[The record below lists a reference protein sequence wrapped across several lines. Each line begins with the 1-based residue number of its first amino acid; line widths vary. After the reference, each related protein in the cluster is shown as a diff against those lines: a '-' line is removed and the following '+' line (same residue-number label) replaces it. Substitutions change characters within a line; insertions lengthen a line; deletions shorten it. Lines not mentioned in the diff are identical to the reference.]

1 MNLISLKVGEELCKE
16 LVTLL
21 KKHEAVVVITAFDE
35 NGQAST
41 ESEKVRI
48 SRRSYV
54 VLVNEVNVKLSGGMS
69 NFSLDFVV

>member
-16 LVTLL
+16 FVTLL
-21 KKHEAVVVITAFDE
+21 KNHEAAVVITAFDE

-41 ESEKVRI
+41 ESEKVCV

-54 VLVNEVNVKLSGGMS
+54 VLVNEVKFQLVWRTM
-69 NFSLDFVV
+69 

>member
-21 KKHEAVVVITAFDE
+21 KNHEAAVVITAFDE

-41 ESEKVRI
+41 ESEKVCI

-54 VLVNEVNVKLSGGMS
+54 VLVNEVKFQLVWRTM
-69 NFSLDFVV
+69 

>member
-1 MNLISLKVGEELCKE
+1 LNLISLKVGEELCKE

-54 VLVNEVNVKLSGGMS
+54 VLVNEVKFPPEEALSLVLMC
-69 NFSLDFVV
+69 